1 MSQASSLRHLGTR
14 KDQTTS
20 SARSNASEVWIPS
33 FNPWLIAASV
43 MLATFMEVLD
53 TSVANVALP
62 HIAGNL
68 SATTEESTWVLTSYL
83 VSNAIIL
90 PATNWLGRYFGRKR
104 FLIICIIVF
113 TLASAL
119 CGAAGSL
126 GMLIVARILQ
136 GAGGGALQPIA
147 QAVLMESFPQEKRGS
162 AMAVFGMGV
171 VVAPIIGPTLG
182 GWITD
187 NYSWRWIFYINV
199 PVGIL
204 AVFMAN
210 MFIEDPPYIRDQRP
224 GRIDGLGFAL
234 MAIGLG
240 TLQLVLDKGQEEDWF
255 NSSLITAAAIFAAVT
270 LIAFV
275 IWELSTKEPIVD
287 LRVLKNRNFSVGTS
301 LMTVLGIVLYG
312 TIALLPLFLQ
322 TMLGY
327 PAVQSGLTVSPRGF
341 GSIASMLIVG
351 RLIGKINGR
360 YLVLFGFLVLGYAT
374 YSFSD
379 INLTITSASI
389 TWPNIISGFA
399 MGFIFVPLTTM
410 AMGTLSNEQMG
421 NASGVFN
428 LMRNT
433 GGSMGIAA
441 MTTMLSRGTQIHQAA
456 LVQHIN
462 PYNPVLQER
471 LREMAGALPGGVATV
486 ETQQALGAIYGMVA
500 KQAMVLSYIDSFRM
514 LSFLCFL
521 CVPAVFLFKR
531 VRARKGPVA
540 MH

>member
-1 MSQASSLRHLGTR
+1 
-14 KDQTTS
+14 
-20 SARSNASEVWIPS
+20 
-33 FNPWLIAASV
+33 

-68 SATTEESTWVLTSYL
+68 SASTEESTWVLTSYL

-90 PATNWLGRYFGRKR
+90 PTTNWLGRYFGRKR
-104 FLIICIIVF
+104 FLIICIIIF
-113 TLASAL
+113 TVASAS
-119 CGAAGSL
+119 CGAAASL

-147 QAVLMESFPQEKRGS
+147 QAVLMESFPTEKRGS

-204 AVFMAN
+204 AVLMAN

-224 GRIDGLGFAL
+224 GRIDGIGFGL

-255 NSSLITAAAIFAAVT
+255 HSSLITTAAIFAVVT
-270 LIAFV
+270 LTLFV
-275 IWELSTKEPIVD
+275 IWELTAKEPIVD
-287 LRVLKNRNFSVGTS
+287 LRILKNRNFTVGTGI
-301 LMTVLGIVLYG
+301 MTVMGVVLYG

-327 PAVQSGLTVSPRGF
+327 PAVQSGMAVSPRGF
-341 GSIASMLIVG
+341 GSIASMILVG
-351 RLIGKINGR
+351 RLIGKIDGR
-360 YLVLFGFLVLGYAT
+360 YLVMFGFLLLGFAT
-374 YSFSD
+374 YEFSI
-379 INLTITSASI
+379 INLSVSASSI
-389 TWPNIISGFA
+389 VWPNIVSGFA

-410 AMGTLSNEQMG
+410 AMGTLANEQMG

-433 GGSMGIAA
+433 GGSLGIAA
-441 MTTMLSRGTQIHQAA
+441 MTTMLSRGSQIHQAA
-456 LVQHIN
+456 LVGNIN
-462 PYNPVLQER
+462 PYSPEVQQRVHELTGGFGG
-471 LREMAGALPGGVATV
+471 GAEATEQAYGV
-486 ETQQALGAIYGMVA
+486 IYGMVA
-500 KQAMVLSYIDSFRM
+500 KQAMLLSYIDNFRM
-514 LSFLCFL
+514 LAFLCVV
-521 CVPAVFLFKR
+521 CVPAVLLFKR
-531 VRARKGPVA
+531 VRAKKGPVA

>member
-1 MSQASSLRHLGTR
+1 MSSAGKSLRAR
-14 KDQTTS
+14 FSRRNADETS
-20 SARSNASEVWIPS
+20 AVWTPS

-68 SATTEESTWVLTSYL
+68 SATNEEATWVLTSYL

-90 PATNWLGRYFGRKR
+90 PATNWLGRFFGRKR
-104 FLIICIIVF
+104 FLIICIIIF
-113 TLASAL
+113 TLSSVL
-119 CGAAGSL
+119 CGAAASL
-126 GMLIVARILQ
+126 GMLIAARILQ

-147 QAVLMESFPQEKRGS
+147 QAVLMESFPQEKRGQ

-187 NYSWRWIFYINV
+187 NYSWRWIFYINI

-210 MFIEDPPYIRDQRP
+210 IFIEDPPYIRNQRP
-224 GRIDGLGFAL
+224 GRIDRLGFAL

-255 NSSLITAAAIFAAVT
+255 ESRLIITAAVFAFIT
-270 LIAFV
+270 LLCFV
-275 IWELSTKEPIVD
+275 IWELTRKEPIVD

-301 LMTVLGIVLYG
+301 IMTIMGVVLYG

-322 TMLGY
+322 TLLGY
-327 PAVQSGLTVSPRGF
+327 PAVQSGMAVSPRGF
-341 GSIASMLIVG
+341 GSIASMILVG
-351 RLIGKINGR
+351 RLLGKIDGR
-360 YLVLFGFLVLGYAT
+360 YLVMFGFLVLGYAT
-374 YSFSD
+374 YLFSD
-379 INLTITSASI
+379 INLVISSSSI
-389 TWPNIISGFA
+389 VWPNIISGFA

-410 AMGTLSNEQMG
+410 AMGTLSNEHMG

-433 GGSMGIAA
+433 GGSLGIAA
-441 MTTMLSRGTQIHQAA
+441 MTTMLSRGGQIHQAA
-456 LVQHIN
+456 LVQNIN

-471 LREMAGALPGGVATV
+471 IQQITGSMPGAGSA
-486 ETQQALGAIYGMVA
+486 ETQQAYAAIYGMVA
-500 KQAMVLSYIDSFRM
+500 RQAMVLSYIDNFRA
-514 LSFLCFL
+514 LAFLCFL

-531 VRARKGPVA
+531 VKRKGPVA

>member
-1 MSQASSLRHLGTR
+1 MSTRRESLR
-14 KDQTTS
+14 
-20 SARSNASEVWIPS
+20 ARFAKRAPSETPGVWTPS

-104 FLIICIIVF
+104 FLVICIIIF

-119 CGAAGSL
+119 CGAAASL

-147 QAVLMESFPQEKRGS
+147 QAVLMESFPPQKRGQ

-187 NYSWRWIFYINV
+187 NYSWRWIFYINI

-224 GRIDGLGFAL
+224 GRIDRIGFAL

-255 NSSLITAAAIFAAVT
+255 HSSMITFAAIFAAVT
-270 LIAFV
+270 LVSFV

-287 LRVLKNRNFSVGTS
+287 LRVLKNRNFTVGTS
-301 LMTVLGIVLYG
+301 IMTVMGIVLYG

-327 PAVQSGLTVSPRGF
+327 PALQSGMAVSPRGF
-341 GSIASMLIVG
+341 GSIVSMILVG
-351 RLIGKINGR
+351 RLIGKIDGR
-360 YLVLFGFLVLGYAT
+360 YLVMFGFLVLGYAT
-374 YSFSD
+374 YRFSD
-379 INLTITSASI
+379 INLMVTSASI

-410 AMGTLSNEQMG
+410 AMGTLANEQMG

-433 GGSMGIAA
+433 GGSIGIAA
-441 MTTMLSRGTQIHQAA
+441 MTTMLSRGGQIHQAA
-456 LVQHIN
+456 LVRNIN
-462 PYNPVLQER
+462 PYDPEVQQRVQQLTHV
-471 LREMAGALPGGVATV
+471 LPGGGGTG
-486 ETQQALGAIYGMVA
+486 QAYGIIYGMVA
-500 KQAMVLSYIDSFRM
+500 RQAMVLSYIDNFRM
-514 LSFLCFL
+514 LAFLCL
-521 CVPAVFLFKR
+521 ICVPAVFLFKR
-531 VRARKGPVA
+531 VRAKAGAVA